1 MMEFLLIIGLIA
13 LIIWAFITNVLLG
26 FLLLIGFGAYYY
38 FKRYASLC
46 QLMAMRAYGNDDINL
61 AFKWFERA
69 EKRGMSKS
77 QKITYAYYLMREGRV
92 ERSEALLTSIL
103 AFRIDDQ
110 KLRFSAKSNHAI
122 LMLKTGRI
130 DEALEEFE
138 EIFEVYK
145 TSSIYG
151 SLGYIYILKGDLEK
165 AEAFNLE
172 AYDYNKEDNVILDNM
187 VQLYNQLEK
196 FDEAYRYACE
206 LMEKKPTFIEA
217 YYNAAVA
224 EIGVGKIEEAKAH
237 LEHALTVRTCFIS
250 AIHHED
256 VQKLLDSIA

>member
-1 MMEFLLIIGLIA
+1 MMEFILIIGFIIL
-13 LIIWAFITNVLLG
+13 LIWAFSTNIFIG
-26 FLLLIGFGAYYY
+26 FILLIGILAYYY
-38 FKRYASLC
+38 FKRFASLC
-46 QLMAMRAYGNDDINL
+46 HLMALRCYGNGDING
-61 AFKWFERA
+61 AFRWFERG
-69 EKRGMSKS
+69 EKRGMNTS

-92 ERSEALLTSIL
+92 ERSEALLNSVL
-103 AFRIDDQ
+103 AFREKDPKI
-110 KLRFSAKSNHAI
+110 RFTAKSNHAV
-122 LMLKTGRI
+122 LMLKTGRLE
-130 DEALEEFE
+130 EALEEFE

-145 TSSIYG
+145 TTTVYG
-151 SLGYIYILKGDLEK
+151 SLGYIYILKGDMEK

-172 AYDYNKEDNVILDNM
+172 AYDYNKDDKVILDNL
-187 VQLYNQLEK
+187 VQLYNKLEK
-196 FDEAYRYACE
+196 FEEAYKYACE

-224 EIGVGKIEEAKAH
+224 EIGVGKTEEAKEH